1 MVGRAALV
9 PVLALEQVLGGV
21 VFTAEDLVQAGDDA
35 VLAATAQVAGRRAER
50 IAVTEVGVPDVAI
63 AVDPISRAMSTE
75 QHDSEIV
82 ALLTEHQL
90 AIRLYVQSLLPG
102 DHSAHDVA
110 QQANATLWKK
120 RDDFEVGT
128 NFKAW
133 AFSVARYEVLNHR
146 KKQARESRRLT
157 FSDEMEEL
165 IAVELPQRVD
175 DLEERQ
181 VALRGEGS
189 FRDDGLHLVGNR
201 LFVTRGFQAALRAD
215 RGIGEDEDEE
225 AEPMSVI
232 CYELGEAIGSVAGS
246 R

>member
-1 MVGRAALV
+1 
-9 PVLALEQVLGGV
+9 
-21 VFTAEDLVQAGDDA
+21 
-35 VLAATAQVAGRRAER
+35 
-50 IAVTEVGVPDVAI
+50 
-63 AVDPISRAMSTE
+63 MSTE

-133 AFSVARYEVLNHR
+133 AFSIARFEVLNHR

-157 FSDEMEEL
+157 FSDEMEDL
-165 IAVELPQRVD
+165 IAAELPQRVD

-181 VALRGEGS
+181 IALRGCMEKLKPADQELIQH
-189 FRDDGLHLVGNR
+189 RYLHRTPLAEY
-201 LFVTRGFQAALRAD
+201 AAE
-215 RGIGEDEDEE
+215 IGRT
-225 AEPMSVI
+225 
-232 CYELGEAIGSVAGS
+232 AGS
-246 R
+246 LKVSLFRLRSRLQKCILHQLNLATTRTEGHQA